1 MIRNGLTNSIGW
13 NRGKKYRS
21 IHLWALFTSTP
32 ITGTKINEIN
42 DNKKN
47 IGEILNSF
55 SWLIEDKI
63 KITSRPK
70 KTKDKCLKKNA

>member
-1 MIRNGLTNSIGW
+1 M
-13 NRGKKYRS
+13 
-21 IHLWALFTSTP
+21 P
-32 ITGTKINEIN
+32 IIGTKINEIN

-47 IGEILNSF
+47 IGEILNSL

-63 KITSRPK
+63 KIISRPK